1 MSKTQKAITSILSLI
16 LCVLF
21 AVSILDTCEFR
32 KQTNFD
38 QNKMME
44 HVENIAGNGTHSIF
58 HPEANKAG
66 VDYIVSV
73 LDEYG
78 LAGWDTVEEPAYIV
92 QDFVEEGLVVKKSGF
107 IHYQDFELS
116 NVIVHIPANGANKS
130 GEAIMFMAHT
140 DSVPMG
146 SGASDDTVACAT
158 MLEAIRYYLD
168 KMENGYT
175 LENDLL
181 FCFVNGE
188 EVGLFGSEA
197 LRGQE
202 AFEGLGPHDYAFK
215 GFHDVLNRVRFVTNL
230 ESRGTSGTLI
240 MFETAENNYNTVKLF
255 AEANQSLFTCSIAT
269 FVYANMPNS
278 TDFTTFKSIYQGLNM
293 ANISGGEDYH
303 TQNDNAE
310 NVGMVYL
317 SQQAQIVDTLI
328 EKLGSYDLDRLYDA
342 EESAIFFSYLNISTI
357 VYNHATV
364 TVLAVLCILLLLA
377 NIILGAAKKQKRLKK
392 TAKAY
397 IGIVAGLALS
407 AGAAYIC
414 YFIFQWIAVLFGVI
428 DIHMVGTVMYSN
440 IAIVIGIGILT
451 LAMTVIAAHLTCKWL
466 KIEGRDLQR
475 AFAYLHAVLGIA
487 VSFALPDASYLF
499 IFSGILL
506 TAIELLI
513 TLFPEKNIEKYHF
526 ELLVTALYFP
536 IVIPVIFL
544 ATSALGLSMAYV
556 YAAVFALSVFDLA
569 IVLAPACRL
578 LSVRMLTKKVRCVSP
593 TEGALHI
600 AAVALVIFT
609 CCSVVKTNAS
619 VNLQG
624 KQNIVKLPYDDALV
638 YVVDENGDTEY
649 RIYDLN
655 SVGALKKYSPEKMT
669 FEGGEYYVG
678 EGEKKNI
685 EASILTTVQDNVLTV
700 TKSDKGAFIYLEIK
714 SEGAASFTV
723 SDENFIGTY
732 NLTDE
737 VYAIMLH
744 ADCTVT
750 FNGGAASVS
759 YKEVIHDYE
768 ALIPAEY
775 ANDENQLHFNL
786 WMTKNFIIE

>member
-1 MSKTQKAITSILSLI
+1 MSKTQKIITSILSLV

-21 AVSILDTCEFR
+21 AVSILDTCEIR

-38 QNKMME
+38 QDKIME
-44 HVENIAGNGTHSIF
+44 HVENIAGNGSHSIF
-58 HPEANKAG
+58 HPEANRAG
-66 VDYIVSV
+66 IDYIVSV
-73 LDEYG
+73 LDGYG

-92 QDFVEEGLVVKKSGF
+92 QDYIEEGLVVKKDGF
-107 IHYQDFELS
+107 IHYQDFALS
-116 NVIVHIPANGANKS
+116 NVIVHIPANAANKS

-158 MLEAIRYYLD
+158 MLEAIRYYLG

-175 LENDLL
+175 IENDLL

-197 LRGQE
+197 LRGE
-202 AFEGLGPHDYAFK
+202 TAFEGPGPHDYEFK
-215 GFHDVLNRVRFVTNL
+215 GFDDVLNRVKFVTNL

-255 AEANQSLFTCSIAT
+255 SEVNESLFTCSIAT

-293 ANISGGEDYH
+293 ANITGGEDYH
-303 TQNDNAE
+303 TQNDNVE

-317 SQQAQIVDTLI
+317 SQQAQIVDALI
-328 EKLGSYDLDRLYDA
+328 EKLGNYELSTLHDA
-342 EESAIFFSYLNISTI
+342 EESAIFFSYLNVGTV
-357 VYNHATV
+357 VYNHTTV
-364 TVLAVLCILLLLA
+364 TVLAVICILLLLS
-377 NIILGAAKKQKRLKK
+377 NIILGVLKKKQNLKK
-392 TAKAY
+392 TAKAFLA
-397 IGIVAGLALS
+397 IVGGLALS
-407 AGAAYIC
+407 AGAAFAC
-414 YFIFQWIAVLFGVI
+414 YYVFQLIAVLFGVI
-428 DIHMVGTVMYSN
+428 DIHMVGTIMYSN
-440 IAIVIGIGILT
+440 IAIVIGIGLLT
-451 LAMTVIAAHLTCKWL
+451 LAMTVIASYFACKWL
-466 KIEGRDLQR
+466 KIEGRDISR

-506 TAIELLI
+506 SAIELLI
-513 TLFPEKNIEKYHF
+513 TLMPEKKIENYHLD
-526 ELLVTALYFP
+526 LLVTALCFP

-544 ATSALGLSMAYV
+544 ATSALGLKMVYV
-556 YAAVFALSVFDLA
+556 YAAVFAITLFDLA
-569 IVLAPACRL
+569 VAMVPVCRV
-578 LSVRMLTKKVRCVSP
+578 LSVRKASKKVSSVSP
-593 TEGALHI
+593 AEGALHI
-600 AAVALVIFT
+600 LAVSLAIFL

-638 YVVDENGDTEY
+638 YVVNEKGEAEY

-655 SVGALKKYSPEKMT
+655 SVGALKKYSPEMT
-669 FEGGEYYVG
+669 FASGEYYVG
-678 EGEKKNI
+678 AAEKKNI
-685 EASILTTVQDNVLTV
+685 ELSILTALRDNVLTV
-700 TKSDKGAFIYLEIK
+700 TKSDSRSLIYLEIK
-714 SEGAASFTV
+714 SEGATSFTI
-723 SDENFIGTY
+723 SDENFTGTY
-732 NLTDE
+732 ELTDD
-737 VYAIMLH
+737 VYSIMIH
-744 ADCTVT
+744 KDCTVT

-759 YKEVIHDYE
+759 YKEVVHDYE
-768 ALIPAEY
+768 PLIPAEY

-786 WMTKNFIIE
+786 WMTTSFIFE